1 MSADEPTYGPLTVDM
16 VARFLWRA
24 GKRQMFHY
32 HSEIPEYDQARSV
45 IDLLNYVAEAR
56 DGRVSP
62 GIDWPAALDAL
73 CDKRAF
79 APPKPTGGVPVLDVM
94 RRPVT

>member
-1 MSADEPTYGPLTVDM
+1 MVAEPTYGALTVDM

-24 GKRQMFHY
+24 RRRQALHY

-45 IDLLNYVAEAR
+45 IDLLNYVAEER
-56 DGRVSP
+56 DGRVLP
-62 GIDWPAALDAL
+62 DTDWPAALDAL

-79 APPKPTGGVPVLDVM
+79 VPSKPTGGVPVWDAM